1 MSDILGELFKETTYL
16 DPYLRQFLKYLKEK
30 EVLIVGK
37 NIKFLCDK
45 IKNMGFSVESV
56 EVINNEITQ
65 KHEAVI
71 IFNVLNELDKN
82 TFANFFEDTY
92 NINKDEG
99 LIFIINQNNKDD
111 INYTKE
117 FLDFV
122 MGKKYN
128 FIEELNN
135 YENLK
140 FYIYEKKHY

>member
-82 TFANFFEDTY
+82 TIANFFEDTY
-92 NINKDEG
+92 NIIKDEG

-117 FLDFV
+117 
-122 MGKKYN
+122 
-128 FIEELNN
+128 
-135 YENLK
+135 
-140 FYIYEKKHY
+140 